1 MPNRLITI
9 TTSAAVALPVLL
21 MAGAQSS
28 DQLPPPEDT
37 EIWEPEPQVI
47 GSGTQSAIPT
57 DATVLFD
64 GNDLSK
70 WTGRNG
76 AAEWTVANGAFTVKP
91 GTGDI
96 STVDSFGDV
105 QLHVEWRTPTAI
117 VGESQGRGNSGIF
130 LMQRYEVQVLDSYQN
145 RSYSNGQAGSIYKQ
159 YMPLVNASRRP
170 GEWQTYD
177 IIFMAPRFV
186 SDGSLK
192 QPATITV
199 LHNGV
204 LVQNHVSL
212 KGPTVFRGQPKYEP
226 HATKAPIQLQDHT
239 NLVSYRNIWLREL

>member
-28 DQLPPPEDT
+28 NQLPPPEDT
-37 EIWEPEPQVI
+37 EIWEPEPKVI
-47 GSGTQSAIPT
+47 GPGTQSAIPT

-76 AAEWTVANGAFTVKP
+76 NAEWTVANGAFTVQP

-117 VGESQGRGNSGIF
+117 VGESQGRGNSGVF
-130 LMQRYEVQVLDSYQN
+130 LMERYEVQVLDSYQN

-177 IIFMAPRFV
+177 IIFMAPRFA

-199 LHNGV
+199 FHNGV